1 MRLSERELEY
11 LDEDIARLRRR
22 ISEKE
27 RAEGDHRVVNRALW
41 ASSLRMMREQLASL
55 EDEHGRAI
63 TEMPS

>member
-27 RAEGDHRVVNRALW
+27 RSEGDHRVVNRALW
-41 ASSLRMMREQLASL
+41 ASSLKMMRERLEGLEAERERLAS
-55 EDEHGRAI
+55 EVA
-63 TEMPS
+63 S